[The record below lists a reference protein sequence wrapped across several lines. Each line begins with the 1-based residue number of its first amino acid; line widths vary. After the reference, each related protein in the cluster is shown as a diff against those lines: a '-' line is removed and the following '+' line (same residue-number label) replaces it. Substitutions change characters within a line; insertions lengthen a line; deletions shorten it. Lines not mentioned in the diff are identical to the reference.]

1 MNNCGFVC
9 CIEFSGGGFGYDFA
23 WDTIFVFYIFF
34 CVCFFGGAD
43 FRIQECFDYWNIWLL
58 VICGCKFEAE
68 LVISN
73 ASYFVFNVDV

>member
-1 MNNCGFVC
+1 
-9 CIEFSGGGFGYDFA
+9 
-23 WDTIFVFYIFF
+23 
-34 CVCFFGGAD
+34 
-43 FRIQECFDYWNIWLL
+43 L